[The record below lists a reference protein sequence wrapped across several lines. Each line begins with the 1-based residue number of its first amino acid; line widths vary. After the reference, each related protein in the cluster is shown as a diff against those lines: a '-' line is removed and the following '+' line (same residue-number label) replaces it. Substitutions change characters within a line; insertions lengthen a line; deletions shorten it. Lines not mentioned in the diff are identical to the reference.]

1 MGLVPTY
8 FFTMNTCSVLKLW
21 GRRAEEFFS
30 ELSKPLPDDGYA
42 FWELTPTVGNAEYS
56 SLNFLLV
63 SESEEKVAD
72 TSIQPTLTKYY
83 VYGFWDL
90 PRQGFACSP
99 SIIYDSYHVSTIL
112 KISKTLY
119 VPSKITQRRFRKGNV
134 DIDIDIA
141 ELWALGHDGGLTRF
155 EAWLA
160 KDVAVELRAAR
171 ANAAFPIVNGV
182 VLEFRRRSPEIRPNA
197 FTVVGGYASTRLE
210 IEKCLVA
217 FSGSEIFHRSATL
230 CGIGDIDSLWREVKT
245 ASRSL
250 STKARSAQELDDYNL
265 FEQAL
270 TELFPI
276 LVTQEQGVGFIHP
289 AVVSVLAGFGILE
302 KCLEDQEMMQS
313 FGTLLDEASD
323 TSVQEILK
331 SPKTRLLGSKGVPS
345 SMVLNALARMVQL
358 ISLAKITRGSSAN
371 TPNLTEFKKSV
382 LLATCPKCGKVTEVS
397 GMRMRFCSKCG
408 CYIPPGSI
416 FDLGR

>member
-1 MGLVPTY
+1 
-8 FFTMNTCSVLKLW
+8 
-21 GRRAEEFFS
+21 
-30 ELSKPLPDDGYA
+30 
-42 FWELTPTVGNAEYS
+42 
-56 SLNFLLV
+56 
-63 SESEEKVAD
+63 
-72 TSIQPTLTKYY
+72 
-83 VYGFWDL
+83 
-90 PRQGFACSP
+90 
-99 SIIYDSYHVSTIL
+99 
-112 KISKTLY
+112 
-119 VPSKITQRRFRKGNV
+119 
-134 DIDIDIA
+134 
-141 ELWALGHDGGLTRF
+141 
-155 EAWLA
+155 
-160 KDVAVELRAAR
+160 
-171 ANAAFPIVNGV
+171 
-182 VLEFRRRSPEIRPNA
+182 
-197 FTVVGGYASTRLE
+197 
-210 IEKCLVA
+210 
-217 FSGSEIFHRSATL
+217 
-230 CGIGDIDSLWREVKT
+230 
-245 ASRSL
+245 
-250 STKARSAQELDDYNL
+250 
-265 FEQAL
+265 
-270 TELFPI
+270 
-276 LVTQEQGVGFIHP
+276 VGFIHP